1 MTQTEEKIENFTN
14 SVGVDLSSQFEK
26 QVSRTIQELMDS
38 LENRLIDDE
47 TKVDY
52 ATHVFAK
59 ALDEMV
65 DYLESPKLL
74 NWQTVIFVVLF
85 IFNLIV
91 KDTKTGEEELNALW
105 LEVEILT
112 DIKYLNRKI
121 PPKVSDQFSDEA
133 NKAIENLKDLNQRIN
148 LWVINAVLYTPI
160 EISLLAFQ

>member
-26 QVSRTIQELMDS
+26 QVSRTIKELMDS

-74 NWQTVIFVVLF
+74 N
-85 IFNLIV
+85 
-91 KDTKTGEEELNALW
+91 
-105 LEVEILT
+105 
-112 DIKYLNRKI
+112 
-121 PPKVSDQFSDEA
+121 
-133 NKAIENLKDLNQRIN
+133 
-148 LWVINAVLYTPI
+148 
-160 EISLLAFQ
+160 

>member
-1 MTQTEEKIENFTN
+1 MTQSEEKIENFTN

-26 QVSRTIQELMDS
+26 QVTRTIQELMDS

-74 NWQTVIFVVLF
+74 N
-85 IFNLIV
+85 
-91 KDTKTGEEELNALW
+91 
-105 LEVEILT
+105 
-112 DIKYLNRKI
+112 
-121 PPKVSDQFSDEA
+121 
-133 NKAIENLKDLNQRIN
+133 
-148 LWVINAVLYTPI
+148 
-160 EISLLAFQ
+160 

>member
-1 MTQTEEKIENFTN
+1 MTQIEEKIENFTN

-26 QVSRTIQELMDS
+26 QVTRTIQELMDS

-74 NWQTVIFVVLF
+74 N
-85 IFNLIV
+85 
-91 KDTKTGEEELNALW
+91 
-105 LEVEILT
+105 
-112 DIKYLNRKI
+112 
-121 PPKVSDQFSDEA
+121 
-133 NKAIENLKDLNQRIN
+133 
-148 LWVINAVLYTPI
+148 
-160 EISLLAFQ
+160 